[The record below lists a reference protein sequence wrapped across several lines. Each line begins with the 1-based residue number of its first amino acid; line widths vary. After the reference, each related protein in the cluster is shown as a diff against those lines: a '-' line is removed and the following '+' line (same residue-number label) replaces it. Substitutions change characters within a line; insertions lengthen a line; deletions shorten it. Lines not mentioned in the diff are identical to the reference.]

1 MSDEARSINE
11 LDEDLSALLD
21 GELPA
26 EREATLRARIEADPR
41 LAARLSELA
50 AVDDSLRTLPR
61 REPSA
66 GLGVATRERI
76 AAESAGPGRPL
87 SARGRAPLRP
97 SGRRVWPVA
106 TVAAAAAAA
115 VLLLV
120 LVLGRGGELAPPATP
135 FEAELAAASDED
147 LEIALELE
155 TLSVLSK
162 AEELE
167 LIESLEL
174 LELLADLDPEEPG

>member
-26 EREATLRARIEADPR
+26 EREASLRARIEADPR

-50 AVDDSLRTLPR
+50 AVDDSLRALPR

-66 GLGVATRERI
+66 ALGVATRERI

-97 SGRRVWPVA
+97 RGLRAWPIA
-106 TVAAAAAAA
+106 TVAAAAAA
-115 VLLLV
+115 VLL